1 MKKLIHSVIV
11 AIGLLGLGSTVQAA
25 QQDAPSSIGPKTL
38 KAFGAPVS
46 DHALSTYRGGHLLQI
61 SKAELSAE
69 LNNNNAFFTTSG
81 SNTISGNAF
90 RGASGIP
97 TVVQNS
103 GNNVIIQS
111 ATVLN
116 VQVH

>member
-1 MKKLIHSVIV
+1 MKKIIHGAIV

-25 QQDAPSSIGPKTL
+25 QRDAPSSNGPATL

-46 DHALSTYRGGHLLQI
+46 NHELSTYRGGHLLQI

-69 LNNNNAFFTTSG
+69 LNNNSAAYTISG

-90 RGASGIP
+90 QGASGIP